1 MSPLNIYPEENIER
15 SKNKKNKKFIRV
27 LLGIFLLAL
36 VPLFKSTFAAQITI
50 ANGPV
55 QFGQG
60 VVQAVACDAEI
71 LVSPESAFVNESG
84 AGSYK
89 LLQVVLTDIDED
101 CAGKAFAIKIY
112 DDAGASPLA
121 SCTGAN
127 YEVSNVQSGSFCN
140 EEMEYSYENDTLTVS
155 FGFENIPATEVYK
168 IGIEETERP

>member
-15 SKNKKNKKFIRV
+15 SKNKKNKKFLRV
-27 LLGIFLLAL
+27 LLVIGLLAL
-36 VPLFKSTFAAQITI
+36 VPIFKSTFAAQITI

-71 LVSPESAFVNESG
+71 LVRPESAFVNVSG

-89 LLQVVLTDIDED
+89 LLQVVLTGIDEACD
-101 CAGKAFAIKIY
+101 GKAFAIKIY
-112 DDAGASPLA
+112 DDAGGSPLA

-127 YEVSNVQSGSFCN
+127 YEVVDFESGSFCN
-140 EEMEYSYENDTLTVS
+140 EEIEYSYKNDTLTVS
-155 FGFENIPATEVYK
+155 FGFENIPAADVFK